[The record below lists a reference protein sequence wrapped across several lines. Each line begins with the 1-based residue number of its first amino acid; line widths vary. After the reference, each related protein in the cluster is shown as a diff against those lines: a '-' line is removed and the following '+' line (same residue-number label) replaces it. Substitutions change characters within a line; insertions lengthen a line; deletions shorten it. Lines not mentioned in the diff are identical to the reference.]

1 MSEALA
7 RRDPLP
13 HAVLFE
19 RMAVARSAAEAR
31 LAQGALLTLRVV
43 DLLAAEQDSTLPGAF
58 HYQCR
63 ATEKF
68 CRGLPPDGTETAHL
82 LGLVR
87 AAADA
92 FAGDDVR
99 LVIPALHA
107 YAHFLEA
114 ELHLER
120 ALDVLETL
128 TRVVAKRASLAEQI
142 AVALSTA
149 RVLRKL
155 NRFDDADAAYR
166 EAQSLAEGSGDLRS
180 VLLGKIGRAV
190 AIQGRG
196 DLQGAEDALRQ
207 ILVDRRTLRAHSVE
221 ATAWHALGTTLLLRG
236 QLAQAIRCV
245 WRAFERFDDELSRLR
260 ALNEV
265 GIMLLCL
272 GEADAAE
279 LALCEVV
286 RRGRTP
292 DTVTNAL
299 IELMH
304 CASYRRDRVGF
315 ERWRTRCRSLRD
327 RMPPNMKADFLLK
340 AGIGYARFGG
350 FSTARRLIAEALA
363 VAQTHGLHEL
373 EFRIE
378 RIGSGL
384 QECETAQSLASLA
397 LEKPARHPSLCD
409 VRLSLNELSHVG
421 A

>member
-1 MSEALA
+1 MSEVAA

-19 RMAVARSAAEAR
+19 RMAAAPSLVEAR

-43 DLLAAEQDSTLPGAF
+43 DLLAADPDSIPLGAF
-58 HYQCR
+58 HYQCA
-63 ATEKF
+63 ATERF
-68 CRGLPPDGTETAHL
+68 CRGLPANGTETAHL
-82 LGLVR
+82 LGLLR

-92 FAGDDVR
+92 FAADDVR
-99 LVIPALHA
+99 LVIPALCA
-107 YAHFLEA
+107 YAHFLED

-120 ALDVLETL
+120 AFDVLETV
-128 TRVVAKRASLAEQI
+128 TRVSAERASLPERI
-142 AVALSTA
+142 GVALSTA

-155 NRFDDADAAYR
+155 NRFDDADAAYA
-166 EAQSLAEGSGDLRS
+166 EAQGLAEGSGDLRS
-180 VLLGKIGRAV
+180 VLLGRIGRAV

-196 DLQGAEDALRQ
+196 DLQGAESALRR
-207 ILVDRRTLRAHSVE
+207 ILVDRRTLRAHNVE

-236 QLAQAIRCV
+236 QLPEAITCV
-245 WRAFERFDDELSRLR
+245 WRAFERFDDELSQLR

-272 GEADAAE
+272 GEADAAH
-279 LALCEVV
+279 LALSEVV

-315 ERWRTRCRSLRD
+315 ERWRTRCRSLHD

-340 AGIGYARFGG
+340 AGIGYARFGS
-350 FSTARRLIAEALA
+350 FSTARKVIAEALA

-384 QECETAQSLASLA
+384 QECERGQALAPLA
-397 LEKPARHPSLCD
+397 LQKPARHPSLRD
-409 VRLSLNELSHVG
+409 VRLSLNELSHVD

>member
-19 RMAVARSAAEAR
+19 RMAAARSSAEAR

-43 DLLAAEQDSTLPGAF
+43 DLLAAEQGLIPPGAF
-58 HYQCR
+58 HYQCT

-68 CRGLPPDGTETAHL
+68 CRGLPAEGTETAHL
-82 LGLVR
+82 LGLIR
-87 AAADA
+87 AAVDA
-92 FAGDDVR
+92 FAAADVR
-99 LVIPALHA
+99 LVIPALRA

-128 TRVVAKRASLAEQI
+128 TRVTAERASLSERI
-142 AVALSTA
+142 DVGLSTA

-155 NRFDDADAAYR
+155 NRFDDADAAYV

-180 VLLGKIGRAV
+180 VLLGRIGRAV

-196 DLQGAEDALRQ
+196 DLQGAEDALRR
-207 ILVDRRTLRAHSVE
+207 ILVDRPTLRAYNVE

-272 GEADAAE
+272 GDADAAD

-315 ERWRTRCRSLRD
+315 ERWRTRCRSLHD

-340 AGIGYARFGG
+340 AGIGYARFGS
-350 FSTARRLIAEALA
+350 FSSARRLIAQALA

-384 QECETAQSLASLA
+384 QECETEQSLAPLP
-397 LEKPARHPSLCD
+397 LEKPATHPSLSD
-409 VRLSLNELSHVG
+409 VRLSLNELSHVD